1 MFEEKHGE
9 DKMPADPAAIILEK
23 DSNALSQTFHL

>member
-1 MFEEKHGE
+1 MFEEKHAE

-23 DSNALSQTFHL
+23 DSNSSSQTFQL